1 MPRKGV
7 AKPDARPPQPA
18 ITARQREIFEFL
30 REKIV
35 ARGYGPTVREIGQH
49 FGITSPNGVTCHLKA
64 LEKKGL
70 ISREAY
76 MSRAIQ
82 LTETPEPQAALPLV
96 GQLIV
101 GHPLELLPEPQTR
114 LEFAGLFAS
123 ITHCCLRVAGSGLQD
138 DLIAEGDYLIVRRQ
152 ADCRDGE
159 LVLALLD
166 GKAAAVKRYY
176 RESLQIRLESLNRS
190 RPPTFARKVTIFGL
204 VVGVIRQY

>member
-1 MPRKGV
+1 MAKKGV
-7 AKPDARPPQPA
+7 AKPDARPQPA
-18 ITARQREIFEFL
+18 ITARQREIFEYL

-82 LTETPEPQAALPLV
+82 LTETPDPQAALPLV
-96 GQLIV
+96 GQLLV
-101 GHPLELLPEPQTR
+101 GQPLELLPEPHTR
-114 LEFAGLFAS
+114 PEFAGLFAS
-123 ITHCCLRVAGSGLQD
+123 IAHCCLRVTGHGLQD
-138 DLIAEGDYLIVRRQ
+138 EMIAEGDYLIVRRQ
-152 ADCRDGE
+152 TDCRDGE
-159 LVLALLD
+159 LVLVLLE
-166 GKAAAVKRYY
+166 GTTAAVKRYY
-176 RESLQIRLESLNRS
+176 RESLRFRLESLNRS
-190 RPPTFARKVTIFGL
+190 KPPTFASKVTIIGL

>member
-1 MPRKGV
+1 MAKKAV
-7 AKPDARPPQPA
+7 ARQDSKPAQPVL
-18 ITARQREIFEFL
+18 TARQREVFEFL
-30 REKIV
+30 RERIV

-49 FGITSPNGVTCHLKA
+49 FGILSPNGVTCHLKA

-82 LTETPEPQAALPLV
+82 LTEVPQPQAALPLV

-101 GHPLELLPEPQTR
+101 GQPLELIPEPQTR

-123 ITHCCLRVAGSGLQD
+123 PAHCCLRVTGHGLQD
-138 DLIAEGDYLIVRRQ
+138 DAITEGDYLVVRRQ

-159 LVLALLD
+159 LVLAILD
-166 GKAAAVKRYY
+166 GTQAAVKRFY
-176 RESLQIRLESLNRS
+176 RESQRIRLESINRS
-190 RPPTFARKVTIFGL
+190 KPPVFATKATIFGL
-204 VVGVIRQY
+204 IVGVIRQF

>member
-1 MPRKGV
+1 MAKKGV
-7 AKPDARPPQPA
+7 AKPDARPQPA
-18 ITARQREIFEFL
+18 ITARQREIFEYL

-82 LTETPEPQAALPLV
+82 LTETPDPQAALPLV
-96 GQLIV
+96 GQLLV
-101 GHPLELLPEPQTR
+101 GQSLELLPEPHTR

-123 ITHCCLRVAGSGLQD
+123 IAHCCLRVTGHDLQD
-138 DLIAEGDYLIVRRQ
+138 EMIAEGDYLVVRRQ

-159 LVLALLD
+159 LVLVLLE
-166 GKAAAVKRYY
+166 GTTAAVKRYY
-176 RESLQIRLESLNRS
+176 RESLRFRLESLNRS
-190 RPPTFARKVTIFGL
+190 KPPTFANKVTIIGL
-204 VVGVIRQY
+204 VVGVIRQF